1 MDLSGEATVDNQ
13 GKGPNGTP
21 AGYARLIQRHGLRVI
36 PNWHE
41 SHVAPTTVRR
51 KAAAPDGSVFE
62 IYGAA
67 YWPGDSDFEHLEFA
81 LKYDGTNLAL
91 LAELFQVLDADGLT
105 QFIAAAPFGKY
116 RRRLW
121 YLFEWLTRRRLSLAD
136 MASGNYVDLVP
147 AEECFTSARRRLVA
161 RQRVNDNLLGDRSFS
176 PTIRRTAALK
186 AYAAAALS
194 ERCTSLIADCAPD
207 VLHRALSYLYTKE
220 TKSSFAIEREEP
232 TPDRT
237 TRFVDLLARAQRES
251 WCEKPRLLALHA
263 IVDQR
268 FRETDYR
275 TRQNYVGES
284 VSFGQERVHYVCPK
298 PEQVAALMAGLTVTD
313 VRLRESQIHP
323 VVHAAAVGYGFV
335 FIHPFEDGN
344 GRIHRFLI
352 HNILAMRGF
361 TPPGIM
367 VPVSA
372 AMLRDQRAY
381 DASLEAFSQP
391 LLDLVEYRLDDE
403 GQMTVMGD
411 SSASYQYPD
420 LTFQTEAL
428 FRFVEQTIE
437 RDLPEE
443 LDYLR
448 GYDRTKR
455 LMQGVVD
462 LPDQKL
468 DLFIRLCNQNGGKLS
483 AAKREGQFAMLTDN
497 EIKRLEDA
505 VRVGTEITHCRTG
518 TGGMTP
524 CQTRFMAAVR

>member
-1 MDLSGEATVDNQ
+1 MVLAGETAVDDQ
-13 GKGPNGTP
+13 GQWPVAITP
-21 AGYARLIQRHGLRVI
+21 AGYARLVERHGLRGI

-41 SHVAPTTVRR
+41 SFVAPTAVRR
-51 KAAAPDGSVFE
+51 EAAAPDGSVVE
-62 IYGAA
+62 TYGAA
-67 YWPGDSDFEHLEFA
+67 YWPGDSDYDHLEFA

-91 LAELFQVLDADGLT
+91 LAELFKVLEAEGLT

-121 YLFEWLTRRRLSLAD
+121 YLFEWLTGRRLPLAD
-136 MASGNYVDLVP
+136 MTSGNYVDLVP
-147 AEECFTSARRRLVA
+147 AEECFTSARRRLVG

-186 AYAAAALS
+186 TFAAAPLS

-207 VLHRALSYLYTKE
+207 VLQRALSYLYTKE

-237 TRFVDLLARAQRES
+237 TRFVDLLARAQREN
-251 WCEKPRLLALHA
+251 WCEKPRLLALQHA
-263 IVDQR
+263 IVDPR
-268 FRETDYR
+268 FRENDYR
-275 TRQNYVGES
+275 TRQSYVGES

-298 PEQVAALMAGLTVTD
+298 PEQVAALMAGLIVTD
-313 VRLRESQIHP
+313 GRLRESDIHP

-352 HNILAMRGF
+352 HNILAMRAF
-361 TPPGIM
+361 MPPGIM

-381 DASLEAFSQP
+381 DASLEAFSRP
-391 LLDLVEYRLDDE
+391 LLDLVEYRLDED
-403 GQMTVMGD
+403 GQMTVKGD
-411 SSASYQYPD
+411 WSAWYQYPD
-420 LTFQTEAL
+420 LTAQTEAL

-462 LPDQKL
+462 LPDRKL
-468 DLFIRLCNQNGGKLS
+468 DLFIRLSHQNGGKLS
-483 AAKREGQFAMLTDN
+483 AAKREGLFAMLTD
-497 EIKRLEDA
+497 EEVARLEDA
-505 VRVGTEITHCRTG
+505 VREGFRAG
-518 TGGMTP
+518 
-524 CQTRFMAAVR
+524 RDR

>member
-1 MDLSGEATVDNQ
+1 LQ
-13 GKGPNGTP
+13 
-21 AGYARLIQRHGLRVI
+21 
-36 PNWHE
+36 
-41 SHVAPTTVRR
+41 
-51 KAAAPDGSVFE
+51 
-62 IYGAA
+62 
-67 YWPGDSDFEHLEFA
+67 
-81 LKYDGTNLAL
+81 
-91 LAELFQVLDADGLT
+91 
-105 QFIAAAPFGKY
+105 
-116 RRRLW
+116 
-121 YLFEWLTRRRLSLAD
+121 
-136 MASGNYVDLVP
+136 
-147 AEECFTSARRRLVA
+147 
-161 RQRVNDNLLGDRSFS
+161 
-176 PTIRRTAALK
+176 
-186 AYAAAALS
+186 
-194 ERCTSLIADCAPD
+194 
-207 VLHRALSYLYTKE
+207 
-220 TKSSFAIEREEP
+220 
-232 TPDRT
+232 
-237 TRFVDLLARAQRES
+237 
-251 WCEKPRLLALHA
+251 HA

-381 DASLEAFSQP
+381 DASLEAFSRP

-403 GQMTVMGD
+403 GQMTVMRD

-468 DLFIRLCNQNGGKLS
+468 DLFIRLCSQNGGKLS

-505 VRVGTEITHCRTG
+505 VREGFHLGPDDSE
-518 TGGMTP
+518 
-524 CQTRFMAAVR
+524 